1 MRAKQFIIKEIQPIK
16 AFEPSNLISAY
27 NGHDIDLIANK
38 SKKLPG
44 NNNYRYNI
52 IPRDGDYK
60 IYIQDEGTL
69 IGYLGVTP
77 MPFPLRGAVEVDY
90 ITVQK
95 LYTGV
100 GIAKGLYG
108 IVLSIM
114 KRPLVSGTMQAPGG
128 QRNWLSL
135 SKIPGVEVN
144 GYISIDDHYFDSS
157 SRYIREVLDRK
168 VEAIMNS
175 GAEYMGK
182 VIDRHYFRFDVER
195 GIDQMKAVVKA
206 VDLYSKDIDITHDI
220 GMYAV
225 WTGK

>member
-1 MRAKQFIIKEIQPIK
+1 MRAKQFIKEIQPIK
-16 AFEPSNLISAY
+16 GFEPSNLISAH

-44 NNNYRYNI
+44 DNNYRYNI
-52 IPRDGDYK
+52 ISRDGDYK
-60 IYIQDEGTL
+60 IYIQDDGYL
-69 IGYLGVTP
+69 IGYLGLTP
-77 MPFPLRGAVEVDY
+77 MPFPLRGALEVDY

-95 LYTGV
+95 HYAGI

-114 KRPLVSGTMQAPGG
+114 KRPLISGTMQAPGG

-144 GYISIDDHYFDSS
+144 GYISIDDHLFDSS
-157 SRYIREVLDRK
+157 SPYIRQILNK
-168 VEAIMNS
+168 KIEAIMNS

-182 VIDRHYFRFDVER
+182 VIDRHYFRFDVI
-195 GIDQMKAVVKA
+195 GDDNQMKAVVNA
-206 VDLYSKDIDITHDI
+206 VDLYSRDLEITPEI
-220 GMYAV
+220 GMYAI

>member
-1 MRAKQFIIKEIQPIK
+1 MRAKQFIKEIQPIR

-27 NGHDIDLIANK
+27 NSYDQDLITNN

-69 IGYLGVTP
+69 IGYLGLTP
-77 MPFPLRGAVEVDY
+77 IPFPLKKAVEVDY

-95 LYTGV
+95 HYTGV
-100 GIAKGLYG
+100 GIAKALYG
-108 IVLSIM
+108 IALSIM
-114 KRPLVSGTMQAPGG
+114 KRPLVSGTMQSPGG
-128 QRNWLSL
+128 RRNWLSL

-157 SRYIREVLDRK
+157 SPYIRQILNK
-168 VEAIMNS
+168 KIEAVMNS
-175 GAEYMGK
+175 GAEYMGN
-182 VIDRHYFRFDVER
+182 VIDRHYFRFDVM
-195 GIDQMKAVVKA
+195 GGDNQMKAVVNA
-206 VDLYSKDIDITHDI
+206 VDLYSGDLEITPEI